1 MDATDTVRRNRGYKI
16 TSSAKGKVYD
26 LEDIFLDL
34 NNRYFAGAIE
44 RPILSWSPSRA
55 RRILGHHDPVH
66 GVIVISRSLDSS
78 KVPRLV
84 VEYVLYHEMLHI
96 KHPARLE
103 GGRTLYH
110 TNQFRADEKRFERYQ
125 EAIDWLEQIASP
137 IRRRRVRRQTS
148 RRQRPA

>member
-1 MDATDTVRRNRGYKI
+1 
-16 TSSAKGKVYD
+16 
-26 LEDIFLDL
+26 
-34 NNRYFAGAIE
+34 
-44 RPILSWSPSRA
+44 
-55 RRILGHHDPVH
+55 
-66 GVIVISRSLDSS
+66 
-78 KVPRLV
+78 
-84 VEYVLYHEMLHI
+84 VLYHEMLHI